1 MVRIHVRPMARGLA
15 VATASLGALAQVGC
29 AAEVDG
35 IDLGDSEDALTSAA
49 GTGVVRL
56 QGFSFG
62 YESTSRGDELVRTG
76 ERLQA
81 ELSFDELVY
90 VFDYADREGLTP
102 SNVKVTAKVEWLEAS
117 GAVRSRASFP
127 VSWGTT
133 GTARV
138 GSTRSFTVPK
148 KAAAFSIDFQVTSGG
163 KTFLV
168 GDRIQV
174 PRTFPIFGYDLPN
187 KVALFDNGPAGEP
200 RTRIV
205 EGGGLVMGKSVT
217 VSMVDWRADAIVDRS
232 RLDARYGRRQSAGRF
247 GPVVVDAIAPIE
259 YEVDAV
265 YTVDG
270 ITWSS
275 LRLAATPNAR
285 VLQTQRDPR
294 RVAYEGAIALLPSSP
309 ELRIAFHVRAFL
321 VVPSFGSE
329 VFDARYAPG
338 SRVLLADRWDN
349 AGGPD
354 HRLPTSRR

>member
-90 VFDYADREGLTP
+90 VFDYADRDGLTP
-102 SNVKVTAKVEWLEAS
+102 SSVKVTAKVEWLDAS
-117 GAVRSRASFP
+117 GAVRSTASFP

-174 PRTFPIFGYDLPN
+174 PHTFPIFGYDLPN
-187 KVALFDNGPAGEP
+187 KVALFDNGPAVGQYSE
-200 RTRIV
+200 
-205 EGGGLVMGKSVT
+205 
-217 VSMVDWRADAIVDRS
+217 A
-232 RLDARYGRRQSAGRF
+232 ARYELDEKDRTF
-247 GPVVVDAIAPIE
+247 
-259 YEVDAV
+259 
-265 YTVDG
+265 
-270 ITWSS
+270 
-275 LRLAATPNAR
+275 
-285 VLQTQRDPR
+285 R
-294 RVAYEGAIALLPSSP
+294 RVWTFDWDQAVDTDRQGDVQPLDNGNTLVNWGGAGFLTEVTEDREVVWGLSAVNRFFGFSHQYD
-309 ELRIAFHVRAFL
+309 RI
-321 VVPSFGSE
+321 G
-329 VFDARYAPG
+329 G
-338 SRVLLADRWDN
+338 RVE
-349 AGGPD
+349 
-354 HRLPTSRR
+354 